1 MKFLIIPYTETDNVY
16 HSDEHRHMGFTAGL
30 MFMHKIYA
38 AEEQYIC
45 ERHKKPEM
53 YFPGNDQTGDILGER
68 KGSRQEDFPAGIG
81 AAQCIGL
88 KVFVFGYPR

>member
-1 MKFLIIPYTETDNVY
+1 
-16 HSDEHRHMGFTAGL
+16 MGFTAGL
-30 MFMHKIYA
+30 MFMHKIHA

-68 KGSRQEDFPAGIG
+68 KGSRQEDFP
-81 AAQCIGL
+81 Q
-88 KVFVFGYPR
+88 V